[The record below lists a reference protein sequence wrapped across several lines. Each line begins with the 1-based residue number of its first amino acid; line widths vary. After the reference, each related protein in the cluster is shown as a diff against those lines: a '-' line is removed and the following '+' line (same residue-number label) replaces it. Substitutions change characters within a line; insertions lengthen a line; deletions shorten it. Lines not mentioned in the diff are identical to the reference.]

1 MMVAMEVKLENNTI
15 EVHVEYGKREKVSIH
30 INSIGFIT
38 VKAPK
43 NTADELIIKA
53 IEQQGKWIL
62 EHLNKIDVAKK
73 ISKTKEYQAQ
83 GKFLF
88 LGKEYLLSELISTDG
103 LEEEELKI
111 NLKKFYTVSC
121 KKVVSERINIY
132 QQQLRVKPKSFEIVE
147 SSTKWGSCNSDKK
160 ITFNYRLAMA
170 PVEVIDYVIVHELC
184 HLVHMNHD
192 RSFWRLVGSVQH
204 DYKKKESYLTRY
216 GQYMTL

>member
-1 MMVAMEVKLENNTI
+1 MMVAMEVKLEDNTI
-15 EVHVEYGKREKVSIH
+15 EVNVEYGKREKVSIH
-30 INSIGFIT
+30 INSIGFVT

-62 EHLNKIDVAKK
+62 EHLNKIKVAKK

-83 GKFLF
+83 GKFLY
-88 LGKEYLLSELISTDG
+88 LGKEYLLSELIHTDG
-103 LEEEELKI
+103 LEEEELKM
-111 NLKKFYTVSC
+111 NLKKFYTTSC
-121 KKVVSERINIY
+121 KKVVAQRINIY

-184 HLVHMNHD
+184 HLIHMNHD
-192 RSFWRLVGSVQH
+192 RSFWRLVGSVQN
-204 DYKKKESYLTRY
+204 DYKNKEAYLARY
-216 GQYMTL
+216 GQFMTL